1 MGFQMIRAFYI
12 LTPGGVPIF
21 YYDPVEKKDA
31 ISDAILFTGL
41 ITAIQN
47 FLIEV
52 EIGAPKQF
60 TTNTREVYI
69 EATTCFGLVLVKDQN
84 DGTTAEEI
92 QQLLGYLIQKLNF
105 IIPDEQYCEYIDDT
119 ERRQI
124 REVVDKILFDWT
136 ETIEQSKASKKMKE
150 GLW

>member
-1 MGFQMIRAFYI
+1 MIRAFYI
-12 LTPGGVPIF
+12 LTPGGIPVF

-31 ISDAILFTGL
+31 LADAILFTGL

-52 EIGAPKQF
+52 KIGSPKQF

-69 EATTCFGLVLVKDQN
+69 ETTDCFGLVLVKDQK
-84 DGTTAEEI
+84 DEI
-92 QQLLGYLIQKLNF
+92 STDDVQQLLKLLVTKLDGL
-105 IIPDEQYCEYIDDT
+105 IPDKQSCDVVDDT

-124 REVVDKILFDWT
+124 REIVDKILVDWKNIIK
-136 ETIEQSKASKKMKE
+136 ESKASKKMKE

>member
-1 MGFQMIRAFYI
+1 MIRAFYI
-12 LTPGGVPIF
+12 LTPGGIPVF

-31 ISDAILFTGL
+31 LADAILFTGL

-69 EATTCFGLVLVKDQN
+69 ETTSCFGLVLVKDQN
-84 DGTTAEEI
+84 DDISANDV
-92 QQLLGYLIQKLNF
+92 QHLLSSLVNRLDLVM
-105 IIPDEQYCEYIDDT
+105 PDKQSCDLVDDT

-124 REVVDKILFDWT
+124 REIVDKILVDWKKIIK
-136 ETIEQSKASKKMKE
+136 ESKASKKMKE

>member
-1 MGFQMIRAFYI
+1 MIRAFYI

-31 ISDAILFTGL
+31 LDEAILFTGL

-69 EATTCFGLVLVKDQN
+69 ETTNCFGLVLVKDQS
-84 DGTTAEEI
+84 DEI
-92 QQLLGYLIQKLNF
+92 TSDDVEKLLKTLVKKLD
-105 IIPDEQYCEYIDDT
+105 ILIPDEPSCDFVDDA
-119 ERRQI
+119 ERLQI
-124 REVVDKILFDWT
+124 RRIVEKILPEW
-136 ETIEQSKASKKMKE
+136 ENTIKESKAVKKMRE

>member
-1 MGFQMIRAFYI
+1 MIRAFYI
-12 LTPGGVPIF
+12 LTPGGIPVF
-21 YYDPVEKKDA
+21 YYNPVEKKDA
-31 ISDAILFTGL
+31 LSDAILFTGL

-69 EATTCFGLVLVKDQN
+69 ETTDCFGLVLVKDQM
-84 DGTTAEEI
+84 DEI
-92 QQLLGYLIQKLNF
+92 SADDVQQLLALLVKKLDS
-105 IIPDEQYCEYIDDT
+105 IIPDKQTCDVVDET

-124 REVVDKILFDWT
+124 REIVDKILLEWKN
-136 ETIEQSKASKKMKE
+136 TIKGSKASKKMKE

>member
-1 MGFQMIRAFYI
+1 MIRAFYI
-12 LTPGGVPIF
+12 LTPGGVPVF

-31 ISDAILFTGL
+31 LADAILFTGL

-69 EATTCFGLVLVKDQN
+69 ETTNCFGLVLVKDQK
-84 DGTTAEEI
+84 DGISADDV
-92 QQLLGYLIQKLNF
+92 QHLLASLVKKLDLF
-105 IIPDEQYCEYIDDT
+105 MPDKQSCELVDDT

-124 REVVDKILFDWT
+124 REIVDKMLLEWKNT
-136 ETIEQSKASKKMKE
+136 VKESKAAKKMKE

>member
-1 MGFQMIRAFYI
+1 MIRALYI
-12 LTPGGVPIF
+12 LTTGGVPVF

-31 ISDAILFTGL
+31 ISEAILFTGL

-69 EATTCFGLVLVKDQN
+69 ETTSCFGLVLVKDQS
-84 DGTTAEEI
+84 DEI
-92 QQLLGYLIQKLNF
+92 TSEDVETLLKMLVKKLD
-105 IIPDEQYCEYIDDT
+105 IVIPNEKSCDYIDDK
-119 ERRQI
+119 ERDNI
-124 REVVDKILFDWT
+124 RKIVEKILPEW
-136 ETIEQSKASKKMKE
+136 EKTIKQSKASKSMKE

>member
-1 MGFQMIRAFYI
+1 MIRAFYI
-12 LTPGGVPIF
+12 LTPGGVPVF

-31 ISDAILFTGL
+31 ISEAILFTGL

-60 TTNTREVYI
+60 STKTREVYI
-69 EATTCFGLVLVKDQN
+69 ETTSCFGLVLVKDQN
-84 DGTTAEEI
+84 DEITPAEVED
-92 QQLLGYLIQKLNF
+92 LLQMLIKDLDI
-105 IIPDEQYCEYIDDT
+105 IIPDEQSCDIIDDE
-119 ERRQI
+119 ERLKI
-124 REVVDKILFDWT
+124 RKIVDNILSKWEKST
-136 ETIEQSKASKKMKE
+136 KQSKAVKKMKE

>member
-1 MGFQMIRAFYI
+1 MIRAFYI
-12 LTPGGVPIF
+12 LTPGGIPVF

-31 ISDAILFTGL
+31 LADAILFTGL

-69 EATTCFGLVLVKDQN
+69 ETTNCFGLVLVKDQN
-84 DGTTAEEI
+84 DDISADDV
-92 QQLLGYLIQKLNF
+92 QQLLTLLVNRLDLVM
-105 IIPDEQYCEYIDDT
+105 PDKQSCDLVDDT

-124 REVVDKILFDWT
+124 REIVDKILLKWKN
-136 ETIEQSKASKKMKE
+136 TIKESKAVKKMKE

>member
-1 MGFQMIRAFYI
+1 MIRAFYI
-12 LTPGGVPIF
+12 LTPGGIPVF

-31 ISDAILFTGL
+31 LADAILFTGL

-69 EATTCFGLVLVKDQN
+69 ETTNCFGLVLVKDQK
-84 DGTTAEEI
+84 DDISADDV
-92 QQLLGYLIQKLNF
+92 QQLLKLLVNKLDG
-105 IIPDEQYCEYIDDT
+105 IIPDKQTCDVVDDT

-124 REVVDKILFDWT
+124 REIVDKILADWK
-136 ETIEQSKASKKMKE
+136 EIIKESKASKKMKE

>member
-1 MGFQMIRAFYI
+1 MIRAFYI
-12 LTPGGVPIF
+12 LTPGGIPVF

-31 ISDAILFTGL
+31 LADAILFTGL

-47 FLIEV
+47 FLVEV

-69 EATTCFGLVLVKDQN
+69 KTTDCFGLVLVKDQK
-84 DGTTAEEI
+84 DDISTDDV
-92 QQLLGYLIQKLNF
+92 QQLLKLLVNKLDGL
-105 IIPDEQYCEYIDDT
+105 IPDKQSCDVVDDT

-124 REVVDKILFDWT
+124 REIVDKILVYWK
-136 ETIEQSKASKKMKE
+136 EIIKESKASKKMKE